1 MSHAT
6 ASPQSGAAFV
16 AARSNPDRRRYLGQT
31 PDQVLIPTTRSLET
45 TLYIHDFRPIAIVEP
60 NTIGRGGRG
69 G

>member
-60 NTIGRGGRG
+60 NTIV
-69 G
+69 